1 MALQLIYL
9 KTEISEMKKEKFL
22 IENTE
27 KDVSKKSL
35 DDEEIKTINTLKKDS
50 KNMVEEVKKDS
61 GLKKN

>member
-61 GLKKN
+61 GIKKN